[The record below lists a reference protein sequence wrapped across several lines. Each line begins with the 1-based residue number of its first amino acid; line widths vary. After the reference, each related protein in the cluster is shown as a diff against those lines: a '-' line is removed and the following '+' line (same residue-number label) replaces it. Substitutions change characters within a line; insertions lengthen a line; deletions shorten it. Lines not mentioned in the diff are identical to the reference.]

1 MRIKYIDGIRL
12 HKAVQAGINHVIT
25 RKDYLN
31 KINVFP
37 VPDGD
42 TGTNMAYTLSKIAE
56 ETKLKNQKSIFKMA
70 EAISDASLNGA
81 RGNSGSI
88 LAQFF
93 VGFSEGIGSYKKLT
107 PKRFSK
113 AIETAKEYSYDA
125 LSDPKEGTILSVIK
139 DWSNSIKNI
148 HKKHDDF
155 IEIFDYAYEEAK
167 KSLNRTPEQ
176 LAILKKSG
184 VVDAGAQG
192 FIDFLKGIKIFIK
205 KGTFNQIDNY
215 EISESDEQFETEISD
230 EYRFCTECLLSG
242 ENIDRAKLKKQ
253 LMNLGT
259 SIVLAGSKKKAKIHI
274 HTNEPQAIF
283 TLCSEYGSISGE
295 KADDMLK
302 QQNTIHGS
310 HEEIAIVVDSGCDLP
325 EEIIENYN
333 IHMVPLRFNFGNE
346 HHVDKVTITSDEFW
360 SELQTNPNH
369 PQTSQPSPGD
379 FQRQYQFLTGHYK
392 SAISIHLPAAVSGT
406 LQSAELA
413 SRKNK
418 KLPIDLI
425 DSRNGSIGIGL
436 IAISAAEAIKEGSNK
451 EETLK
456 IIKRA
461 INNTI
466 VYIGLNTLDYVVKGG
481 RVSPGKKKIAD
492 LLQINP
498 ILTFKEDGVK
508 AIGKTFGSKNK
519 IEKFMK
525 FVSSKL
531 PSKRFR
537 IGIAHGNAPE
547 IEEKA
552 IKHFKSLGASQVIST
567 KLGPAL
573 AAHAGPKSLVIAVQI
588 LN

>member
-1 MRIKYIDGIRL
+1 MKIKYIDGPRL
-12 HKAVQAGINHVIT
+12 HKAVQAGIYHVIT

-56 ETKLKNQKSIFKMA
+56 ETKLINQKSIYKMA

-93 VGFSEGIGSYKKLT
+93 VGFSEGTGSYKKLT
-107 PKRFSK
+107 PKRFSR
-113 AIETAKEYSYDA
+113 AIQIAKEYSYDA
-125 LSDPKEGTILSVIK
+125 LSEPKEGTILSVIK
-139 DWSNSIKNI
+139 DWSNSIDKIQSKNN
-148 HKKHDDF
+148 DF
-155 IEIFDYAYEEAK
+155 IKIFDYAYEEAK
-167 KSLNRTPEQ
+167 KSLEKTPEQ
-176 LAILKKSG
+176 LSILKKSG

-192 FIDFLKGIKIFIK
+192 FIDFLKGIKVFIK
-205 KGTFNQIDNY
+205 KGTFDQIENLK
-215 EISESDEQFETEISD
+215 ISETKEEFEAEISD
-230 EYRFCTECLLSG
+230 KYRYCTECLLAG
-242 ENIDRAKLKKQ
+242 ENIDRPKLKKQ
-253 LMNLGT
+253 LMNLGN

-283 TLCSEYGSISGE
+283 TLCSEYGTISGE

-302 QQNTIHGS
+302 QQNTIHGT
-310 HEEIAIVVDSGCDLP
+310 HEQIALVVDSGCDLP
-325 EEIIENYN
+325 ENIIEKNN
-333 IHMVPLRFNFGNE
+333 IHMVPLRFNFGDD

-360 SELQTNPNH
+360 NELQNNPNH

-392 SAISIHLPAAVSGT
+392 NAISIHLPAAVSGT
-406 LQSAELA
+406 LQSAKLA
-413 SRKNK
+413 AKNNK
-418 KLPIDLI
+418 ELPIDLI
-425 DSRNGSIGIGL
+425 DSKNGSIGIGL
-436 IAISAAEAIKEGSNK
+436 IAISAAEAIKKGLNK
-451 EETLK
+451 SDILK
-456 IIKRA
+456 EIDTA
-461 INNTI
+461 IDNTI
-466 VYIGLNTLDYVVKGG
+466 VYIGLNTLEYVVRGG
-481 RVSPGKKKIAD
+481 RVSPNKKKFAD
-492 LLQINP
+492 LFQINP

-531 PSKRFR
+531 PSKNFR

-552 IKHFKSLGASQVIST
+552 IKHFKSLGAKQVIST

-588 LN
+588 LE

>member
-392 SAISIHLPAAVSGT
+392 SAFSIHLPAAVSGT